1 MTTYHHRGNGSNNTT
16 FDDTMIPGWLRENCF
31 RLNDEG
37 SNLRNLNLNLRRLN
51 MASILILSE
60 ALRDNKRIEAVNM
73 TTSLSSNTQRHS
85 DDSGRILIPIAL
97 ALRCHVSLRTMYL
110 SYNHLKDARPLGVM
124 LELNR
129 SSLTELYLDHN
140 RLTAKTA
147 VALARALRQN
157 NTLSVLQLDSNHL
170 GDKGGRVLAAALTEN
185 TTLKC
190 LGLARNSLQT
200 GAAHA
205 FFDALDCNRNVSLV
219 KLSLG
224 GNPDIPVAL
233 EQRILFLVKANRDG
247 RYLLRDDCNIIHG
260 RNKDGGAIHIKNY
273 DSFKTRTLG
282 TGNPGE
288 CDGGATRDG
297 NRANTDYRRGLWP
310 RVLQGLEPDS
320 IYFFL
325 REKPSMVVSQ

>member
-1 MTTYHHRGNGSNNTT
+1 MTTYHHWGSSSNNI
-16 FDDTMIPGWLRENCF
+16 FDDTMIPGWLKENCF

-51 MASILILSE
+51 MASIMILSD

-73 TTSLSSNTQRHS
+73 TTSLSPNSLRHS
-85 DDSGRILIPIAL
+85 NDSGRILVPLAVAL
-97 ALRCHVSLRTMYL
+97 QCHVSLRTMYL
-110 SYNHLKDARPLGVM
+110 SYNHLKDATSLGIM

-129 SSLTELYLDHN
+129 SSLTELHLDHN

-147 VALARALRQN
+147 VALARALRRN

-170 GDKGGRVLAAALTEN
+170 GDKGGRVLAEALAEN
-185 TTLKC
+185 TALKC
-190 LGLARNSLQT
+190 LGLARNSLQS

-205 FFDALDCNRNVSLV
+205 LFDSLDCNRNVSLI
-219 KLSLG
+219 KLSVG

-233 EQRILFLVKANRDG
+233 ERRILFLVKANRDG
-247 RYLLRDDCNIIHG
+247 RYLLRDDYNSING
-260 RNKDGGAIHIKNY
+260 KNKDGDAVHGKNWN
-273 DSFKTRTLG
+273 SFKSSTLG
-282 TGNPGE
+282 TGYPGG
-288 CDGGATRDG
+288 CDGGATRNG
-297 NRANTDYRRGLWP
+297 KKVNTDYRRGLWP

-325 REKPSMVVSQ
+325 REKPSMVVP